1 MSDCPAQ
8 PPNLREL
15 CPVAWQDCASAEPF
29 PLELGGELP
38 GLTLRY
44 ETYGTLLPDKSN
56 AILVPHA
63 LSGDHHVAG
72 RYAAD
77 DRKPGWWDCF
87 VGPGKAIDTDRFFV
101 IGVNC
106 LGGASCL
113 IGATA
118 SALGRVP
125 ERPSASPPLPCAR
138 S

>member
-8 PPNLREL
+8 PTQHREL
-15 CPVAWQDCASAEPF
+15 CPVAWQDFVSAEPF

-72 RYAAD
+72 RYS
-77 DRKPGWWDCF
+77 RKT
-87 VGPGKAIDTDRFFV
+87 ARRA
-101 IGVNC
+101 
-106 LGGASCL
+106 GGIASS
-113 IGATA
+113 ARARPSTPTA
-118 SALGRVP
+118 SSS
-125 ERPSASPPLPCAR
+125 SA
-138 S
+138 

>member
-8 PPNLREL
+8 PTQHREL
-15 CPVAWQDCASAEPF
+15 CPVAWQDFVSAEPF

-72 RYAAD
+72 RYSPE
-77 DRKPGWWDCF
+77 DRKAGW
-87 VGPGKAIDTDRFFV
+87 
-101 IGVNC
+101 
-106 LGGASCL
+106 
-113 IGATA
+113 
-118 SALGRVP
+118 
-125 ERPSASPPLPCAR
+125 
-138 S
+138 